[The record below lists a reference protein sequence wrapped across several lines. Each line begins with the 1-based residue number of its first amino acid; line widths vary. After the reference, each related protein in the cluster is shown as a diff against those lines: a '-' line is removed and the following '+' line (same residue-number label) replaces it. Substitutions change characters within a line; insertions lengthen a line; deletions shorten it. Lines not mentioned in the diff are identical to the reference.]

1 VVVVAAGAIVTIR
14 RDVML
19 ASVSVL
25 PLAAGIVALGIWQDA
40 IDSYWFLTLTTPF
53 VLTVVLALRVL
64 PMQAY
69 RVASVA
75 FLIIVAAA
83 VPARVREA
91 RTIIRMP
98 QYGALARGSLALR
111 RRADEV
117 SRLDLTFNLPWTCRG
132 DFIYTTVLGG
142 RIVPTARFAAT
153 IDRDGTVTF
162 RDTGR

>member
-1 VVVVAAGAIVTIR
+1 GPVLFVICVVVVAAGAIVTIR

-98 QYGALARGSLALR
+98 QYGA
-111 RRADEV
+111 
-117 SRLDLTFNLPWTCRG
+117 
-132 DFIYTTVLGG
+132 
-142 RIVPTARFAAT
+142 
-153 IDRDGTVTF
+153 
-162 RDTGR
+162 